1 MKLIDFYIFEP
12 FNNVKASMGIP
23 RNVYGELKIKIQEGR
38 LSEMELERLTSP
50 DGLEI
55 KFDQITILPDGTL
68 SYKNSRVILYIR
80 DVATYSG
87 QNTEP
92 KFHISNCAT
101 LQRMRSDG
109 KFNRYVIST
118 RIDGQFT
125 INRIQNNKSIS
136 QLSDLKVCQNCLA
149 KLNFDGF
156 SGGIQHPEKKN
167 IVQNFKIGDFFNKYP
182 MSLFLD
188 TPQYNSDNSPI
199 NAYPK
204 NWNDISRQFR
214 ERAGWRCNKCL
225 ILLREQHLQKF
236 LDVHHKNGLKFDC
249 RDDNLEAICIGC
261 HAEEPDHA
269 HMKVNQRYNEFIQT
283 KNAMG

>member
-1 MKLIDFYIFEP
+1 MKLIDFYKFDLL
-12 FNNVKASMGIP
+12 NNIKASMGIP
-23 RNVYGELKIKIQEGR
+23 RNVYGELKIKIQESR
-38 LSEMELERLTSP
+38 LSEIELERLTSP

-55 KFDQITILPDGTL
+55 TFDQITILPDGTL

-80 DVATYSG
+80 DIATYSG
-87 QNTEP
+87 QTSDP

-101 LQRMRSDG
+101 LQRMRSNG

-118 RIDGQFT
+118 RTDGQFT

-136 QLSDLKVCQNCLA
+136 QLSDLMVCQNCLT

-156 SGGIQHPEKKN
+156 SEEIQYTKKKS
-167 IVQNFKIGDFFNKYP
+167 IVHNFKIADFFDKYP

-188 TPQYNSDNSPI
+188 TPQYNSDNSPT
-199 NAYPK
+199 NSYPK
-204 NWNDISRQFR
+204 NWNEISKQFR
-214 ERAGWRCNKCL
+214 ERAGWRCSKCL
-225 ILLREQHLQKF
+225 ILLREPNLQKF

-249 RDDNLEAICIGC
+249 NYENLETICIGC

-269 HMKVNQRYNEFIQT
+269 HMKANQRYNEYIRT